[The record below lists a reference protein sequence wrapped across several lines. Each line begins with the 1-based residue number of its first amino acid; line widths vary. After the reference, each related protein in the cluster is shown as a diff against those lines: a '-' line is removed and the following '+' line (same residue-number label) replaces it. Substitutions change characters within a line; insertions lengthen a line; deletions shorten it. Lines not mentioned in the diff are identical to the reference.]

1 MEIKKSFLKNAS
13 ILYLSISVICFL
25 LLWCRW
31 YVSLISIIC
40 TVFIAYR
47 FIVCENK
54 NKESIYIDKKWIAVI
69 LLVILSW
76 CILGGQGGFYY
87 QSPDWSARNA
97 IFRKMIFSET
107 PVFFSEG
114 YFLCYYIGH
123 WMVPNVIGKI
133 LIRLGASAE
142 MVWSISNICLL
153 IYTMIGVTLA
163 FFLVISFLKRNKK
176 RDLILLLSIFILFS
190 GLDIV
195 GYLIRSTYTTVQ
207 SFVPYHIEW
216 WNDYPQFS
224 SNTTQLFWV
233 FNQAVP
239 AWVTTMLFIDSDNI
253 KKDGFIGTML
263 LLFSPLPIFGCAVL
277 VFGKIIQ
284 KYILRKKIKSF
295 FKDLFTV
302 DNMLSFL
309 IILPIIASY
318 ILANTRISQG
328 EFTSTVAEVNFFAV
342 ILSYALFLMLEC
354 GIYLI
359 FVYKEYKR
367 SYLFYTV
374 LCALPIIGCIS
385 LGNTYDFQMR
395 ASIPLLF
402 VLMVMVMD
410 VLLKGMDE
418 RGKKNAYKMTFL
430 IIVLL
435 IGSITPLIEFY
446 RGIDYVITHP
456 GEPLVY
462 EAELSDSSTNFVAP
476 NYYETVFGQYFG
488 Q

>member
-1 MEIKKSFLKNAS
+1 MEIRKSFLKNAS
-13 ILYLSISVICFL
+13 IVYLSLSVICFL

-31 YVSLISIIC
+31 YVSLISIMC
-40 TVFIAYR
+40 TVYIAFR
-47 FIVCENK
+47 FIIDEK
-54 NKESIYIDKKWIAVI
+54 RNKESIYIEKKWMAII
-69 LLVILSW
+69 LLVIFFW

-87 QSPDWSARNA
+87 QSPDWPARNA
-97 IFRKMIFSET
+97 IFKKMIFSET

-123 WMVPNVIGKI
+123 WMIPNVIGKT
-133 LIRLGASAE
+133 LIRLGVSAE

-239 AWVTTMLFIDSDNI
+239 AWVATMLFIDSDSI
-253 KKDGFIGTML
+253 KKDGFIGTLL
-263 LLFSPLPIFGCAVL
+263 LLFSPLPIFGCVVL
-277 VFGKIIQ
+277 VLGKILQNYLI
-284 KYILRKKIKSF
+284 KRKIKSF
-295 FKDLFTV
+295 FKDLFTI
-302 DNMLSFL
+302 DNVLSF
-309 IILPIIASY
+309 IIVLPVIVSY

-359 FVYKEYKR
+359 FVYKEYKK

-385 LGNTYDFQMR
+385 LGSSYDFQMR

-402 VLMVMVMD
+402 VLMIMVMD
-410 VLLKGMDE
+410 VLLKGLDSRKNE
-418 RGKKNAYKMTFL
+418 RVIKVAL
-430 IIVLL
+430 LSIVLV

-446 RGIDYVITHP
+446 RGIDYVTKHP
-456 GEPLVY
+456 EGPFVY
-462 EAELSDSSTNFVAP
+462 EAELLDSSINFVAP
-476 NYYETVFGQYFG
+476 DYDKTVFGKYFG

>member
-176 RDLILLLSIFILFS
+176 RDFILLLSIFILFS

-253 KKDGFIGTML
+253 KKDGFIGTIL

-328 EFTSTVAEVNFFAV
+328 EFTSSVTEVNFLAT
-342 ILSYALFLMLEC
+342 LLKYTLFLILEC

-359 FVYKEYKR
+359 FVYKEYKK

-385 LGNTYDFQMR
+385 LGSSYDFQMR

-402 VLMVMVMD
+402 VLMIMVMD
-410 VLLKGMDE
+410 VLLKGLDSRKNE
-418 RGKKNAYKMTFL
+418 RVIKVAL
-430 IIVLL
+430 LSIVLV

-446 RGIDYVITHP
+446 RGIDYVTKHP
-456 GEPLVY
+456 EGPFVY
-462 EAELSDSSTNFVAP
+462 EAELLDSSINFVAP
-476 NYYETVFGQYFG
+476 DYDKTAFGKYFG